1 MSAVRPAIRRA
12 ESDDASVITE
22 FNLGI
27 ALETENLKLRP
38 ETVRAGVA
46 KLLDNPA
53 FGFYLVAELDGQIVG
68 SLMIT
73 TEWSDWRCGQFW
85 WIQSVYVLP
94 EFRKKGLYSRMYEKV
109 KELARKNDNVYGFRL
124 YVEKENFAAQAAY
137 LKTGMRQ
144 TGYRMFEELKPGL
157 SFSL

>member
-1 MSAVRPAIRRA
+1 MNAARPVIRRA
-12 ESDDASVITE
+12 EPDDAPVITG

-27 ALETENLKLRP
+27 ALETENLRLRP
-38 ETVRAGVA
+38 KTVRAGVA
-46 KLLDNPA
+46 KLLENPG
-53 FGFYLVAELDGQIVG
+53 FGFYLVAELDGQTVG
-68 SLMIT
+68 SLMVT

-94 EFRKKGLYSRMYEKV
+94 EFRKRGIYRRMHEKV
-109 KELARKNDNVYGFRL
+109 KELARENDNVCGFRL

-137 LKTGMRQ
+137 LKTGMCQ

-157 SFSL
+157 SFTL